1 MPGNL
6 IIIYFV
12 SINPKRNWKTIISGQ
27 LNDLYD
33 LGILNNTHLIIVLT
47 CDNNSNLLLE
57 STQFI
62 CNQLS
67 NKPNVSYVIETHN
80 DNKFE
85 YHGIKALYEYSKSNQ
100 DKIFLYIHTKGMYNV
115 HDLIKRSNTEKALT
129 IETCTNWEGIL
140 NIFNA
145 HQNIM
150 RVGLF
155 PDINGIVWYN
165 FFFVR
170 GSYLTTCQDPVITS
184 DRYYYEHWLGNGV
197 RNNNDSYSIFSHNS
211 DTYNPSVAT
220 HHLIVSLIPKY
231 S

>member
-1 MPGNL
+1 MPCNL

-12 SINPKRNWKTIISGQ
+12 SINPSRNWRTIISGQ
-27 LNDLYD
+27 LNDLYN
-33 LGILNNTHLIIVLT
+33 LGILKDTHLIIVLT
-47 CDNNSNLLLE
+47 CEKNNILFDSI
-57 STQFI
+57 QFI
-62 CNQLS
+62 SNELS
-67 NKPNVSYVIETHN
+67 NKSNISYVIETHQ

-100 DKIFLYIHTKGMYNV
+100 DKIFLYIHSKGMYNV
-115 HDLIKRSNTEKALT
+115 SNLNIRSTTEKALT

-145 HQNIM
+145 HENIM

-165 FFFVR
+165 FFFAR
-170 GSYLTTCQDPVITS
+170 GTYLITCQDPIITS
-184 DRYYYEHWLGNGV
+184 DRYYYEHWLATGV
-197 RNNNDSYSIFSHNS
+197 RNDNDSYSVFSHNI
-211 DTYNPSVAT
+211 DTYTPAIGT